1 MAEGVSGDAVTTM
14 RASHPR
20 PRAPRQERRSCPFR
34 SKRYGGIIL
43 ETGPQPSIHHA
54 STRRGPQPTRTSARS
69 GYRYACTLQVWVWAP
84 FAARCAG
91 TITEGGT
98 SFEPSK
104 WEHGCGQVASSA
116 KRMFNNRPPGGLALF
131 SSLLVPARN
140 HPIPQFLG
148 TRESGRSHRPLVP
161 QPDARGD

>member
-1 MAEGVSGDAVTTM
+1 MAEGVSRDAVTTM

-84 FAARCAG
+84 FAAPCAG

-116 KRMFNNRPPGGLALF
+116 KRTFDNRPPGPRSLQQPTRPCAE
-131 SSLLVPARN
+131 SSYSA
-140 HPIPQFLG
+140 I
-148 TRESGRSHRPLVP
+148 SG
-161 QPDARGD
+161 DAGIRAITSTSGSTTGCPG